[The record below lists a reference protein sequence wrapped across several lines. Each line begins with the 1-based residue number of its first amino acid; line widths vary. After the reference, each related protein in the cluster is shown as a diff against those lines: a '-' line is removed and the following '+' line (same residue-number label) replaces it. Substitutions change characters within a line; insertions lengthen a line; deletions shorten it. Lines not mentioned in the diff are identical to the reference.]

1 MYSPR
6 PVTSGGAGGE
16 KATLENF
23 SHTLEKCVGNS
34 TKTIGQSSKNLG
46 LSQKTLRPSWCPK
59 QVTGLISPQTL
70 KPGYGPLKDSHFL
83 RQNKITSSNF
93 LVHMYIL

>member
-23 SHTLEKCVGNS
+23 SQTLEKCVGNS
-34 TKTIGQSSKNLG
+34 TKLLDKV
-46 LSQKTLRPSWCPK
+46 QKIWASLRKLFAPPGVPSRLRAWFH
-59 QVTGLISPQTL
+59 L
-70 KPGYGPLKDSHFL
+70 KP
-83 RQNKITSSNF
+83 
-93 LVHMYIL
+93 